1 MRPRTLRGRL
11 VGAAALATL
20 VAVALLG
27 VSVELLL
34 ADQLRSSLDRS
45 LRQRATQVARLSV
58 AAPALLTAP
67 GTLDAPLGGREIAV
81 QVVDRRLRIVAR
93 SSSLGG
99 RLLPGGALERRVV
112 RRGRADFRDD
122 RLGADP
128 IRLYVAPIADV
139 GGPAAGGAVLVGSS
153 VAEIDDTLDRLRG
166 LIALSAGGAALLGA
180 LAAALLTGRGLRPL
194 RRLSAAAGDIERT
207 GEAARRLP
215 DTPARDEVGELS
227 RTLNRMLAALER
239 AQQTERRFLA
249 DASHELRTP
258 LTSLRGNAAYIAAH
272 GPDREVLA
280 DLELDAARLGRLL
293 EDLLALERAEGAQ
306 APREEVRLDELA
318 AEAARRTPEV
328 ELERFEPASVAGEP
342 DALRRALS
350 NLIDNARLHGPPGG
364 RIGVSVQAADGR
376 ARLTVRDEGPGLT
389 DEDAQRAVR
398 RFWRGAAARERRGS
412 GLGLAIVAATAQRHD
427 GRLEIEGSS
436 FTVDLP
442 ALKEFP
448 DSGGSV
454 PGEG

>member
-1 MRPRTLRGRL
+1 MRPRTLRARL

-20 VAVALLG
+20 AAVVLLG

-45 LRQRATQVARLSV
+45 LRERATQVARLSV

-81 QVVDRRLRIVAR
+81 QVVDRRLRILAR

-99 RLLPGGALERRVV
+99 RLLPGGALVRRVV
-112 RRGRADFRDD
+112 RRGRAGFRDA
-122 RLGADP
+122 RLGAEP
-128 IRLYVAPIADV
+128 IRLYVAPIADA

-153 VAEIDDTLDRLRG
+153 VAEIEDTLDRLRG

-207 GEAARRLP
+207 GDAGRRLP
-215 DTPARDEVGELS
+215 DAPAHDEVGELS

-272 GPDREVLA
+272 GPNEEVLA

-293 EDLLALERAEGAQ
+293 EDLLALERAEAVQ

-318 AEAARRTPEV
+318 AEAARRIPQVDV
-328 ELERFEPASVAGEP
+328 ESSEPASVAGEP
-342 DALRRALS
+342 EALRRALF
-350 NLIDNARLHGPPGG
+350 NLIDNARLHGPRNG
-364 RIGVSVQAADGR
+364 RIALSVRAGDGR
-376 ARLTVRDEGPGLT
+376 VRLTVRDEGPGLT
-389 DEDAQRAVR
+389 GEDAERAVR
-398 RFWRGAAARERRGS
+398 RFWRGPAARERRGS

-427 GRLEIEGSS
+427 GVLDIEGPS
-436 FTVDLP
+436 FTLDLP
-442 ALKEFP
+442 ALREFP
-448 DSGGSV
+448 DSGSTV
-454 PGEG
+454 ADAD